1 MNQQGGIAGSKHTGT
16 ARDVATV
23 LVASY
28 ARSHAMPAVRLS
40 SARALVRECL
50 DFAATSAKACPARSA
65 ERMSREFMREYV
77 ARLSS
82 SMPSSSWRLE
92 VMRWLV
98 DEPAFFDGAL
108 SGCRPNR

>member
-65 ERMSREFMREYV
+65 ERMSRGSCVSMLPGEAVQCHR
-77 ARLSS
+77 APGGSKSCGGWSTSQRSS
-82 SMPSSSWRLE
+82 TER
-92 VMRWLV
+92 
-98 DEPAFFDGAL
+98 
-108 SGCRPNR
+108 